1 MAILADDRQPAIE
14 EDERIMDK
22 REFLKGSAALAAM
35 KAVGIGVAQTGTS
48 VPRENWSGTFHYST
62 QKVFQ
67 PASLEEVQRAVMS
80 VSKVRALGTRH
91 SFNGIADSTVAQIST
106 LGLTDFKLDAT
117 AKTVTVGAGIKYGD
131 LAVQLDKAGF
141 ALENLASLPHISVG
155 GSIATATHG
164 SGLRNGNLATS
175 VRGIRFVAADGS
187 VHSLSRGKDGDAFHG
202 AVVGMG
208 SLGVV
213 TEVTLDVE
221 PSYEMTQIVYQ
232 GLNFHELERNFEAIM
247 GAGYSVSLFTNW
259 QHHEAWEVWIKRR
272 VDQGGGAI
280 PAETFYGAKL
290 AKEKLHPVQGQSAE
304 KTTDQLNTVG
314 KWYERLPH
322 FKMGFTPSTG
332 HEIQTEYFVPFES
345 AYEAVLAVESLRE
358 QITPHLF
365 VTELR
370 AIAAD
375 ELWMSMAYKRRS
387 LAIHFTWKPEW
398 DAVQKVLP
406 QIEAKLRPFDPRPHW
421 AKVNTLRA
429 AEIDPLYP
437 RVRDFEALMKQ
448 YDPKGKFVNAY
459 MQEKIFG

>member
-1 MAILADDRQPAIE
+1 
-14 EDERIMDK
+14 MDK
-22 REFLKGSAALAAM
+22 REFLKGSVALAAM
-35 KAVGIGVAQTGTS
+35 KVARIGLAQAVPVVTD
-48 VPRENWSGTFHYST
+48 VPRENWSNTFHYST
-62 QKVFQ
+62 DRVMQ
-67 PASLEEVQRAVMS
+67 PVTVEAVQRAVTS
-80 VSKVRALGTRH
+80 VAKVRALGTRH
-91 SFNGIADSTVAQIST
+91 SFNNITDSTVAQIST
-106 LGLTDFKLDAT
+106 LGLKDVRVDAA
-117 AKTVTVGAGIKYGD
+117 AKAVTVGAGIKYGD
-131 LAVQLDKAGF
+131 LAVQIDKAGF
-141 ALENLASLPHISVG
+141 ALANLASLPHISVG

-175 VRGIRFVAADGS
+175 VRGIKFVAADGS
-187 VHSLSRGKDGDAFHG
+187 VHELSREKDGEAFHG

-213 TEVTLDVE
+213 THVTLDVE
-221 PSYEMTQIVYQ
+221 PTYDMTQIVYQ
-232 GLNFHELERNFEAIM
+232 GLNFHELERNFEAVM

-272 VDQGGGAI
+272 VDEGGAKT
-280 PAETFYGAKL
+280 PPETFYGATL
-290 AKEKLHPVQGQSAE
+290 AKVKLHPVKGQGAE

-322 FKMGFTPSTG
+322 FKMEFTPSTG
-332 HEIQTEYFVPFES
+332 HEIQTEYFVPFER

-375 ELWMSMAYKRRS
+375 ELWMSMAYQRRS
-387 LAIHFTWKPEW
+387 LSIHFTWKPEM
-398 DAVQKVLP
+398 DAVLKVLP
-406 QIEAKLRPFDPRPHW
+406 QIEAKLKPFGPRPHW

-429 AEIDPLYP
+429 SEIDPLYP
-437 RVRDFEALMKQ
+437 RVRDFEALMQK

-459 MQEKIFG
+459 MREKVLG

>member
-1 MAILADDRQPAIE
+1 
-14 EDERIMDK
+14 MDK
-22 REFLKGSAALAAM
+22 REFLKGSVALAAM
-35 KAVGIGVAQTGTS
+35 KVTGIGLAQAVPVVTD

-62 QKVFQ
+62 DRVMQ
-67 PASLEEVQRAVMS
+67 PVTVEEVQRAVTS
-80 VSKVRALGTRH
+80 VAKVRALGTRH
-91 SFNGIADSTVAQIST
+91 SFNNIADSTVAQIST
-106 LGLTDFKLDAT
+106 LGLTGFKVDAA

-141 ALENLASLPHISVG
+141 ALANLASLPISVG

-187 VHSLSRGKDGDAFHG
+187 VHELSREKDGEAFHG

-213 TEVTLDVE
+213 TDVTLDVE
-221 PSYEMTQIVYQ
+221 PTYDMTQIVYQ

-247 GAGYSVSLFTNW
+247 SAGYSVSLFTNW
-259 QHHEAWEVWIKRR
+259 QHHEAWEMWIKRR
-272 VDQGGGAI
+272 VDQGGAKT
-280 PAETFYGAKL
+280 PAEMFYGATL
-290 AKEKLHPVQGQSAE
+290 AKVKLHPVMGQGAE

-322 FKMGFTPSTG
+322 FKMEFTPSTG
-332 HEIQTEYFVPFES
+332 HEIQTEYFVPFER
-345 AYEAVLAVESLRE
+345 AYEAVLAVESLRD

-375 ELWMSMAYKRRS
+375 DLWMSMAYKRRS
-387 LAIHFTWKPEW
+387 LSIHFTWKPEW

-406 QIEAKLRPFDPRPHW
+406 QIEAKLKPFGPRPHW
-421 AKVNTLRA
+421 AKVNTLR
-429 AEIDPLYP
+429 DPLYP
-437 RVRDFEALMKQ
+437 RVKDFDALMKQ

-459 MQEKIFG
+459 MDEKVLG